1 MALMAPPPPFGEILG
16 VPLGAMFRDRAAL
29 RAAGLHR
36 PLQAGIDYGSGTPA
50 SSVVLSGVYPDDDQ
64 GDVVIYTGQGGLEPG
79 TSRAIADQP
88 LSRGNVALFKNRNL
102 GIPVRVIRKTAR
114 GFRYDGL
121 YSVERCFRQR
131 FADGFIRWRYEL
143 RRVLA
148 ESVLIVRDASEPPER
163 VAQTVLRIVRD
174 SAIARQV
181 KEMYEYTCQIC
192 DITLVTAGGP
202 YAEAAHIRPLG
213 RPHHGQDALANLL
226 CLCPNDHVLFDF
238 GAITVAPLTLSVT
251 GERSREGG
259 VLTIADRHAIDPIN
273 LDYHNEAIFIP
284 IEQAPR
290 R

>member
-1 MALMAPPPPFGEILG
+1 MRY
-16 VPLGAMFRDRAAL
+16 RDRAAL
-29 RAAGLHR
+29 REAGVHR
-36 PLQAGIDYGSGTPA
+36 PLQAGIDYGSGTA
-50 SSVVLSGVYPDDDQ
+50 AASVVLSGVYPDDDQ

-102 GIPVRVIRKTAR
+102 GIPVRVIRKTER

-121 YSVERCFRQR
+121 YSVDRCFRQR
-131 FADGFIRWRYEL
+131 FSDGFIRWRYEL
-143 RRVLA
+143 RRVDTSATL
-148 ESVLIVRDASEPPER
+148 VVRDRDDPPER
-163 VAQTVLRIVRD
+163 VPQTVLRIIRD

-181 KEMYEYTCQIC
+181 KQMNDFTCQIC
-192 DITLVTAGGP
+192 DVTLVTSGGP

-213 RPHHGQDALANLL
+213 RPHHGRDALSNLL

-238 GAITVAPLTLSVT
+238 GAITVSPVTLVIT
-251 GERSREGG
+251 GDRSREGRL
-259 VLTIADRHAIDPIN
+259 LTVVSGHTIDPVN

-284 IEQAPR
+284 IEEAPR

>member
-1 MALMAPPPPFGEILG
+1 MALMAPQPPFGEILG
-16 VPLGAMFRDRAAL
+16 VPVGAMVRDRAAL

-102 GIPVRVIRKTAR
+102 GIPVRVIRKTDR

-121 YSVERCFRQR
+121 YSVERCYRQR

-143 RRVLA
+143 RRAVA

-213 RPHHGQDALANLL
+213 WPHHGRDTLANLL

-238 GAITVAPLTLSVT
+238 GAITIAPLTLSVT
-251 GERSREGG
+251 GDRSREGR
-259 VLTIADRHAIDPIN
+259 VLTVADRHAIDPMN

>member
-1 MALMAPPPPFGEILG
+1 MAPPPPFGEIPG
-16 VPLGAMFRDRAAL
+16 VPLGALFRDRAAL
-29 RAAGLHR
+29 RAAGVHR

-64 GDVVIYTGQGGLEPG
+64 GDVIIYTGQGGLEPG

-102 GIPVRVIRKTAR
+102 GIPVRVIRKTGR

-121 YSVERCFRQR
+121 YSVERPFRQR
-131 FADGFIRWRYEL
+131 FTDGFYRWRYEL
-143 RRVLA
+143 RRVLT
-148 ESVLIVRDASEPPER
+148 ESILIVQDTSEPPER
-163 VAQTVLRIVRD
+163 TAQTVLRIVRD
-174 SAIARQV
+174 SAIARRV

-192 DITLVTAGGP
+192 DVTLVTAGGP

-213 RPHHGQDALANLL
+213 RPHHGRDVLANLL

-238 GAITVAPLTLSVT
+238 GAITIAPLTLCVT
-251 GERSREGG
+251 GERSREGR
-259 VLTIADRHAIDPIN
+259 VLTLADRHSIDLMN

-284 IEQAPR
+284 IEEAPR
-290 R
+290 F